1 MTNILVTGGAGFIGS
16 HIVEK
21 LLSDGA
27 TVRVLDDFSSGRR
40 ENLLFTDAVEKKQAD
55 LPGQLEIVEGDLR
68 DADLIKSCMRGIEL
82 VFHLAAF
89 VSVSQSMSEPQDC
102 FNVNVNGTVAL
113 LEAARQAGVRKV
125 VISSSTA
132 VYGDTD
138 KFPTDE
144 ETPLHPLSPYALS
157 KQVNELY
164 AKLYTQTFGLP
175 VIALRYFN
183 VYGPRQRP
191 DSDYAAAIPIFV
203 RHMVN
208 DETITIF
215 GDGKQ
220 SRDFIFVKD
229 VVRANLLAAESSIAG
244 EAINVCTGH
253 ETSLLDLLEELSE
266 ISSRQPKVQ
275 FGPVRPGDIYRSAG
289 NPQKANSILGFQ
301 AKTSLAEGLEQTVK
315 WMKSK

>member
-1 MTNILVTGGAGFIGS
+1 LTHILVTGGAGFIGS
-16 HIVEK
+16 HIVEE
-21 LLSDGA
+21 LLRNGDS
-27 TVRVLDDFSSGRR
+27 VRVLDNFSSGRH
-40 ENLLFTDAVEKKQAD
+40 ENLETFQ
-55 LPGQLEIVEGDLR
+55 GNLEILEGDLR
-68 DADLIKSCMRGIEL
+68 DAGSVKAAMRDIEL

-89 VSVSQSMSEPQDC
+89 VSVSQSMSDPEAC
-102 FNVNVNGTVAL
+102 FNVNVIGTVAL

-125 VISSSTA
+125 VLSSSTA

-144 ETPLHPLSPYALS
+144 ETPLQPLSPYALS

-164 AKLYTQTFGLP
+164 ARLFTRTFNLP

-203 RHMVN
+203 RHLVAG
-208 DETITIF
+208 EPISIY

-229 VVRANLLAAESSIAG
+229 VVRANLLAAKSEVAG
-244 EAINVCTGH
+244 EAFNVCTGR

-266 ISSRQPKVQ
+266 VSPHQPEVR
-275 FGPVRPGDIYRSAG
+275 FEEPRPGDIYRSVG
-289 NPQKANSILGFQ
+289 DPQKTSAALGFQ
-301 AKTSLAEGLEQTVK
+301 AETSLTEGLKQTVE
-315 WMKSK
+315 WMKGK